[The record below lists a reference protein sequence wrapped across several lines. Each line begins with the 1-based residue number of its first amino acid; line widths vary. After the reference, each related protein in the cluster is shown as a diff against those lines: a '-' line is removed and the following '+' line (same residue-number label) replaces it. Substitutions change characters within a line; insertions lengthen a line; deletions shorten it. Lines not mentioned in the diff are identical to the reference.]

1 MIPAMSV
8 DSEMLTSLSTA
19 ELEALAEGLLA
30 PARQARLDELLTKN
44 AERSLAVEERRE
56 LDRLLELADQL
67 TVLKTRAR
75 YTLSHLKV
83 GTGGS

>member
-1 MIPAMSV
+1 MSV
-8 DSEMLTSLSTA
+8 DSEMLTSLSVA

-30 PARQARLDELLTKN
+30 PARQARLDELLAKN
-44 AERSLAVEERRE
+44 GEGSLVGDEQRE

-67 TVLKTRAR
+67 TLLKTRAR

>member
-1 MIPAMSV
+1 MGV
-8 DSEMLTSLSTA
+8 DSEMLTGLSVA
-19 ELEALAEGLLA
+19 ELEALADGLLA
-30 PARQARLDELLTKN
+30 PARQARLDELLAKN
-44 AERSLAVEERRE
+44 GQGLLAGDDERRE

-83 GTGGS
+83 ETAGS